1 MTRWYVYY
9 EGDPAQSVLA
19 RFIDIV
25 RYSLQP
31 YDGRILVGGGAAET
45 LHGERAEG
53 EFRMIVEFPDRTAA
67 EQWYQSAL
75 VGLIVEKASVWPDG
89 RLLLIEGAA

>member
-45 LHGERAEG
+45 LHGERAEAPG
-53 EFRMIVEFPDRTAA
+53 WPAPRAA
-67 EQWYQSAL
+67 A
-75 VGLIVEKASVWPDG
+75 
-89 RLLLIEGAA
+89 GA